1 MDPQQIHRGRSPLTV
16 STDASSRGRAFSVGA
31 HSRELTPT
39 SGYGSHS
46 PDSSTGGFVQS
57 HLDGFVFAA
66 DSQSRARRG
75 SKESSSS
82 DGMSFQQPSAPKH
95 PASRAH
101 RALHQTHS
109 EPGYPHSQLHRYP
122 PPAHPLRQWPT
133 SPLADEG
140 DLLRRGEEMLEQE
153 FSDLTSRPGQQ
164 QSLMYKRFARV
175 GPKRGVYRF
184 SPPPV
189 DGSMV

>member
-1 MDPQQIHRGRSPLTV
+1 MDLQQQTQ
-16 STDASSRGRAFSVGA
+16 RGRAFSTGA
-31 HSRELTPT
+31 YSRELTPT

-46 PDSSTGGFVQS
+46 PDSSCAGVLPS
-57 HLDGFVFAA
+57 HLDGFVLVA
-66 DSQSRARRG
+66 DSQLSSRARRG

-82 DGMSFQQPSAPKH
+82 SDGTYMSFQQPSAPKH

-101 RALHQTHS
+101 RTLHQTHS
-109 EPGYPHSQLHRYP
+109 EPGYLLTQPHRHH

-153 FSDLTSRPGQQ
+153 FSEFTSRPGQQ
-164 QSLMYKRFARV
+164 PSLMYRRFTKV